1 MSTATLEHPTQP
13 QSALKTAFDRYHVG
27 WETQDAARI
36 ASLHSADSVFLLHDG
51 SPAVVGREN
60 IRRHVEGLFAKYP
73 GLAFEPV
80 QRTLFGENRWVFDYT
95 MVLGSAGKTARV
107 RMVDVVDVNA
117 DGEVTRKEVFL
128 DPLEAQAALA
138 QAGLA

>member
-1 MSTATLEHPTQP
+1 MSTATLDHPARTHGD
-13 QSALKTAFDRYHVG
+13 LKAAFDRYHVG

-60 IRRHVEGLFAKYP
+60 IRRHVEGLFARYP
-73 GLAFEPV
+73 ALAFEPAT
-80 QRTLFGENRWVFDYT
+80 RTLFGENRWVFDYT
-95 MVLGSAGKTARV
+95 MVLGAGDKTARIP
-107 RMVDVVDVNA
+107 MVDVVDVNA

-128 DPLEAQAALA
+128 DPVEAHAALA
-138 QAGLA
+138 KAGLA

>member
-1 MSTATLEHPTQP
+1 MSTETLEHPTETQG
-13 QSALKTAFDRYHVG
+13 ALKAAFDRYHVG
-27 WETQDAARI
+27 WETQDAGRI

-60 IRRHVEGLFAKYP
+60 IRRHVEGLFEKYP
-73 GLAFEPV
+73 GLAFEPT

-95 MVLGSAGKTARV
+95 MVLGSAGKTARIP
-107 RMVDVVDVNA
+107 MVDVVDVNA

-128 DPLEAQAALA
+128 DPAEAQAALA
-138 QAGLA
+138 KAGLV

>member
-1 MSTATLEHPTQP
+1 MSTATLEHPTQAP
-13 QSALKTAFDRYHVG
+13 SALKATFDRYHVG

-60 IRRHVEGLFAKYP
+60 IQRHVEGLFRKYSA
-73 GLAFEPV
+73 LAFEPET
-80 QRTLFGENRWVFDYT
+80 RTLFGENRWVFEYT
-95 MVLGSAGKTARV
+95 MVLGSADRTARIP
-107 RMVDVVDVNA
+107 MIDVVDVNA

-128 DPLEAQAALA
+128 DPAVAQAALA
-138 QAGLA
+138 KAGLA

>member
-1 MSTATLEHPTQP
+1 MATATLEHPPHT
-13 QSALKTAFDRYHVG
+13 QSALKALFDRYHVG

-60 IRRHVEGLFAKYP
+60 IRRHVEGLFARYP
-73 GLAFEPV
+73 GLAFEPNL
-80 QRTLFGENRWVFDYT
+80 RTLFGENRWVFDYT
-95 MVLGSAGKTARV
+95 MVLGASGKTARLP
-107 RMVDVVDVNA
+107 MVDVVDVNA

-128 DPLEAQAALA
+128 DPAQAQAALA
-138 QAGLA
+138 KAGLD